1 MEAENIAY
9 CAVHDPKIEGST
21 DKCFFGTANKMF
33 GGSFQSPTTAERAV
47 IKFLSAVQTT
57 KQFSAVV
64 GSYEEPPN
72 I

>member
-1 MEAENIAY
+1 MILKFKAQPTNAFL
-9 CAVHDPKIEGST
+9 S
-21 DKCFFGTANKMF
+21 TANKMF
-33 GGSFQSPTTAERAV
+33 GGSSQAPTTAERTV

-57 KQFSAVV
+57 RQFSAVV